1 MKKILIFSLPVL
13 ALCLASCKKDKVD
26 TWRDDSPIIDFNDT
40 RLLKALIEIS
50 DMYGDYPHS
59 DGNRVYRTFK
69 DMNGDGKVSEK
80 EASRV
85 QYLDLSG
92 YKIRNFDEIVYFSS
106 LEILYCQNNEL
117 KDIDISKNTGLKDLN
132 CMGNSLT
139 ALDVSKNSSLE
150 SLSCKLNELTSLDVS
165 GCSRLKSLSC
175 ENNKLTRLVISGCG
189 SLEELNCS
197 SNSISTIDVSECT
210 ELKELDCSYNEIKTL
225 DLSNNKYLES
235 VTCHENPLDAII
247 LYEYA
252 DLPETFLETY
262 RNIIKG
268 YQW

>member
-40 RLLKALIEIS
+40 RLLKALMEIS

-117 KDIDISKNTGLKDLN
+117 RDIDISKNTGLKDLN

-139 ALDVSKNSSLE
+139 SLDVSKNASLE
-150 SLSCKLNELTSLDVS
+150 SLSCKLNGLTSLDVS
-165 GCSRLKSLSC
+165 GCSKLKNLSC
-175 ENNKLTRLVISGCG
+175 ENNNLTRLVISGCG
-189 SLEELNCS
+189 SLEELNCG

-210 ELKELDCSYNEIKTL
+210 ELKELDCSDNEIKTL

-235 VTCHENPLDAII
+235 VTCHENPLELII

-252 DLPETFLETY
+252 DLPETFLERY
-262 RNIIKG
+262 KEIIDG